1 MSFVHLHTHSE
12 FSLLDGANRLSD
24 LVRRALEFE
33 MPALALTDHGSL
45 FGAWT
50 FQKLARKEG
59 LKPIIGMEAYVA
71 PGDRRERVRAGQ
83 GERAYYHLVLL
94 AQNPEGYRN
103 LMKLSSIG
111 YTEGFYMRP
120 RVDREVMARYSEG
133 LIVSSACMAGE
144 VARHLLADNWA
155 GAREAAEWYANTF
168 QDRYYLEVQAHKT
181 EGQAKLNREIFR
193 LSEEL
198 GLPVI
203 ATNDTHFLQKGD
215 HEAHDVLL
223 CIGLGKDR
231 NDPNR
236 MRYDDGLYFKS
247 NEEMA
252 EFLDFPRS
260 GKVLDLRDNAML
272 ELLYASGIR
281 VSELIGLN
289 FEDLN
294 FEERLIRVKGKGKKE
309 RMIPFGKT
317 AEERLRIY
325 ISRRMM
331 INKGKIDE
339 EALFLNYRGQ
349 RLSTRSVERTVS
361 FYIQRSYHH

>member
-1 MSFVHLHTHSE
+1 MSDKLSKFLDFLKYEKNASPHTISGYRRD
-12 FSLLDGANRLSD
+12 LLQFKNYLKNKQ
-24 LVRRALEFE
+24 LNLEQADNIVIRGF
-33 MPALALTDHGSL
+33 LAVLYEKKVKKSTSSR
-45 FGAWT
+45 
-50 FQKLARKEG
+50 KLAAIRSFYQFCIQRKW
-59 LKPIIGMEAYVA
+59 M
-71 PGDRRERVRAGQ
+71 
-83 GERAYYHLVLL
+83 
-94 AQNPEGYRN
+94 
-103 LMKLSSIG
+103 
-111 YTEGFYMRP
+111 
-120 RVDREVMARYSEG
+120 
-133 LIVSSACMAGE
+133 
-144 VARHLLADNWA
+144 ADNPA
-155 GAREAAEWYANTF
+155 KIVATPKQE
-168 QDRYYLEVQAHKT
+168 KT
-181 EGQAKLNREIFR
+181 VP
-193 LSEEL
+193 S
-198 GLPVI
+198 
-203 ATNDTHFLQKGD
+203 FLTEK
-215 HEAHDVLL
+215 
-223 CIGLGKDR
+223 
-231 NDPNR
+231 
-236 MRYDDGLYFKS
+236 
-247 NEEMA
+247 EMA

-361 FYIQRSYHH
+361 FYIQRSAVRRKISPHSLRHSFASHLLSRGADLRVIQELLGHESLATTQKYTHMDLRHLLEVYKKSHPRS